1 MPGENVYQIDGN
13 VAFRPRPDGHP
24 WVAGGE
30 LEGGTVREQRD
41 PIVGVEEMAG
51 VVGRRQAGDASA
63 DDEKMFG
70 TVGGEAQRR

>member
-1 MPGENVYQIDGN
+1 
-13 VAFRPRPDGHP
+13 
-24 WVAGGE
+24 
-30 LEGGTVREQRD
+30 
-41 PIVGVEEMAG
+41 MAG